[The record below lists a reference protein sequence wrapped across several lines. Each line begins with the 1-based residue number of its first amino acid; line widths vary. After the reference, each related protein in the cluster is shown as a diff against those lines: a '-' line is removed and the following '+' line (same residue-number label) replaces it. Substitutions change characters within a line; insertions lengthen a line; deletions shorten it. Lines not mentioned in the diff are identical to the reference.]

1 MKKKMNVLVILMV
14 MVLIMNGCGKVD
26 IDVETKGEAQDY
38 ADAGSKYTG
47 CLGVAL
53 MDTGI
58 YYQNIFAQLMY
69 YDYETEQ
76 VTYVC
81 SKPNCKHDRMDTECN
96 ANINGNDFPMVFR
109 NERLYYVSAIVGD
122 INIKLVL
129 FSVKPDGS
137 DRKEERLI
145 GEVECSSMGYGI
157 ELYKQ
162 YAITSYGLTD
172 EQTRIEL
179 LDTDT
184 GEKSVLN
191 ERDGKLID
199 YYGLDIYY
207 DYIYYSEVEYNKEG
221 KKISQI
227 LYRQNLKTKKV
238 NKVYEGMIDSL
249 TFARGYII
257 FSDGKVISRMPL
269 VGGKIEK
276 LFSYPGSYVLSYDE
290 QYLYIEHQYDYK
302 AHDGDLPA
310 RCDDQWVKVMKL
322 DGTEVD
328 TIKWKNRG
336 FCKFGDQNIFLVEIF
351 NSSDDEGKIV
361 NGTRILMRKSDIGG
375 EHHFIDLGNGKPYKD
390 E

>member
-1 MKKKMNVLVILMV
+1 MRLLVMGLLMK
-14 MVLIMNGCGKVD
+14 
-26 IDVETKGEAQDY
+26 
-38 ADAGSKYTG
+38 
-47 CLGVAL
+47 
-53 MDTGI
+53 
-58 YYQNIFAQLMY
+58 
-69 YDYETEQ
+69 
-76 VTYVC
+76 
-81 SKPNCKHDRMDTECN
+81 
-96 ANINGNDFPMVFR
+96 
-109 NERLYYVSAIVGD
+109 
-122 INIKLVL
+122 
-129 FSVKPDGS
+129 
-137 DRKEERLI
+137 
-145 GEVECSSMGYGI
+145 
-157 ELYKQ
+157 
-162 YAITSYGLTD
+162 
-172 EQTRIEL
+172 QTRIEL

-227 LYRQNLKTKKV
+227 LYRQSLETKKV

-257 FSDGKVISRMPL
+257 FRDGKVISRMPL

-276 LFSYPGSYVLSYDE
+276 LFSYDE

-302 AHDGDLPA
+302 AYDGDLPA

-322 DGTEVD
+322 DGTQVDVD

-351 NSSDDEGKIV
+351 NNSDDEGKIV

-375 EHHFIDLGNGKPYKD
+375 KHHFIDLVNGKPYKD